1 MRDRLVCSVLAAV
14 VVLAALLCAF
24 VLSACDAGYN
34 KKTFDTVYEFE
45 YGYIAMPNGEC
56 IKGKVENWTDFEDGD
71 MIQLKIEGKTYLTH
85 SANVVLVHKEK

>member
-1 MRDRLVCSVLAAV
+1 MRNRLIGAVLAAV
-14 VVLAALLCAF
+14 MLAALLC
-24 VLSACDAGYN
+24 ACDAGYN

-56 IKGKVENWTDFEDGD
+56 VKGKVENWTDFEDGD

-85 SANVVLVHKEK
+85 SSNVVLVHKEK

>member
-1 MRDRLVCSVLAAV
+1 MKNRLIG
-14 VVLAALLCAF
+14 VVLATVVLAVLLCAC
-24 VLSACDAGYN
+24 SAGYN

-85 SANVVLVHKEK
+85 SSNVVLVHKEK

>member
-1 MRDRLVCSVLAAV
+1 MRDRLVCSVLAAAI
-14 VVLAALLCAF
+14 VLAALLCACM
-24 VLSACDAGYN
+24 LSACDAGYN

-56 IKGKVENWTDFEDGD
+56 VKGKVENWTDFEDGD

-85 SANVVLVHKEK
+85 SSNVVLVHKEK